1 MKPIKNILNLSLGEF
16 LCKLYGSKNKE
27 LYYSQLDINRFIK
40 KISNDYDPE
49 LIYLLKQDLLKYC
62 EDLVICE
69 YNGDIY
75 ELGDLPDFE
84 YKDIASKLEEFPKKH
99 GLIDICNINDKIVQ
113 YDGSNISRYLTEL
126 LDYSNY
132 DNHLKLFNFSGLWRL
147 SLFATEVEKLFDK
160 KIDQEVKENLR
171 ATYQEMNKKRLVGHD
186 RTITFIDLFKKEYQS
201 NEIQSKFSQWLIRER
216 YLNHSNE
223 IICDHTKFARLYYLL
238 REEGITKPIPN
249 KTNVMRTYFGN
260 FGVKVVESYDPENDA
275 PQVVRKT
282 VTGESAE
289 THEMLGM
296 TTKEKD
302 TLLNIFKPN

>member
-1 MKPIKNILNLSLGEF
+1 MKTINNIQNIGLS
-16 LCKLYGSKNKE
+16 E
-27 LYYSQLDINRFIK
+27 LF
-40 KISNDYDPE
+40 
-49 LIYLLKQDLLKYC
+49 
-62 EDLVICE
+62 V
-69 YNGDIY
+69 
-75 ELGDLPDFE
+75 
-84 YKDIASKLEEFPKKH
+84 
-99 GLIDICNINDKIVQ
+99 
-113 YDGSNISRYLTEL
+113 EL
-126 LDYSNY
+126 LNNKNEEIYFCEIDAY
-132 DNHLKLFNFSGLWRL
+132 NHLKTISNNFDLFSL
-147 SLFATEVEKLFDK
+147 SMIYIDLFAFISFELTFLINGDSWSLGTVNDIAYDSDFLNINSESLNDITDENVITETILRVNKLREINIGVEIVELNVYNYLMNYTNIFREIISRNEIDISMFEGNPFIKSVREHKKSVLFFK
-160 KIDQEVKENLR
+160 
-171 ATYQEMNKKRLVGHD
+171 
-186 RTITFIDLFKKEYQS
+186 DLFKKEYQS